1 MKRACVVAAILAVF
15 VAAGC
20 RTTPETP
27 EKRPVSLDTFEPA
40 SYLSTI
46 HRENGKYPDL
56 FDPASFALWVTPQVA
71 SIKEQSETEGG
82 AAPDDQLRA
91 DALAVTDQY
100 VVIECHLESVF
111 SDMSIAYDVVRL
123 RGVEVFMRTPGGGE
137 IPPLQTVVAG
147 PVDEAS
153 EGALKRFSRTT
164 VLIFPKYDILAGE
177 VAVPATLDAVQVV
190 FKAHESEFYFE
201 WRATPTPGADSS
213 PVADTARAVELGFT
227 DLFRRVRGIAHVF
240 D

>member
-1 MKRACVVAAILAVF
+1 MKYACVALALL

-20 RTTPETP
+20 QTTPEKP
-27 EKRPVSLDTFEPA
+27 EMKPVSLESFEPA

-46 HRENGKYPDL
+46 HRQNGKYADL
-56 FDPASFALWVTPQVA
+56 FDPASFAVWVTPQVA
-71 SIKEQSETEGG
+71 AIKEQNEAEMGT
-82 AAPDDQLRA
+82 APDARLRA

-123 RGVEVFMRTPGGGE
+123 RGVEVFLRTPAGDV
-137 IPPLQTVVAG
+137 IPPIQTVIAG
-147 PVDEAS
+147 PVNESA
-153 EGALKRFSRTT
+153 EGALKRFKRST

-177 VAVPATLDAVQVV
+177 VAVPATLDSVQVV
-190 FKAHESEFYFE
+190 LKAHESEYYFE
-201 WRATPTPGADSS
+201 WRATPGAAPESS
-213 PVADTARAVELGFT
+213 AMADTARAVELGFT
-227 DLFRRVRGIAHVF
+227 DLFQRVRGIAHVF